1 MQLSAK
7 PAQVAEYFQTNHLLA
22 FATRQAALVIQA
34 CKAGNTSAVLTL
46 NVVKAFQL
54 SREIPAR

>member
-22 FATRQAALVIQA
+22 FAARPAARVFRE
-34 CKAGNTSAVLTL
+34 CKARNTSAVLTL
-46 NVVKAFQL
+46 NIVRAFQL